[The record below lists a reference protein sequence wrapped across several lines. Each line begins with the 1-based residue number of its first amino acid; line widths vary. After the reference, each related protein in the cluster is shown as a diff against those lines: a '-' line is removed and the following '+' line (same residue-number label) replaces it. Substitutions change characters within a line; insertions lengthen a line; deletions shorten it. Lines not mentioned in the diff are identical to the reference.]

1 MSRPVALQLYSVR
14 EDASA
19 DFRATLEKVKEMGYD
34 GVEFAGLF
42 GNSAEEVKKMCESI
56 GLVPVSAHVPL
67 SDMLKD
73 PNEVFSQYKTVGCK
87 YIAIPYLPGED
98 RKDAL
103 SLYKFIGS
111 AKVLGTIAKTYGL
124 QLLYHNHE
132 FEFEKINGEFIIDK
146 LYKEIPMD
154 LLQPQFDTC
163 WINYA
168 GENPAE
174 FLKKYS
180 GRIEVVH
187 LKDFICQNKVDG
199 PVYELIGNN
208 KKTRE
213 ENGFKFKALGQGV
226 QDFKEIL
233 DACEKVDAEYLIVEQ
248 DQWYDDDPIECARM
262 SREYLK
268 NTFGI

>member
-1 MSRPVALQLYSVR
+1 MSIPVALQLYSVR

-56 GLVPVSAHVPL
+56 GLVPVSAHFPM

-132 FEFEKINGEFIIDK
+132 FEFATVNGEYKLDV
-146 LYKEIPMD
+146 LYKETSPDEMQTQ
-154 LLQPQFDTC
+154 LDTC
-163 WINYA
+163 WVNVGGEDPAEYIRKYA
-168 GENPAE
+168 GRSP
-174 FLKKYS
+174 
-180 GRIEVVH
+180 VVH
-187 LKDFICQNKVDG
+187 LKDYKGEKSDDM
-199 PVYELIGNN
+199 YELIGIERTAP
-208 KKTRE
+208 KRPSDFE
-213 ENGFKFKALGQGV
+213 FRPIGCGV
-226 QDFKEIL
+226 QNFTEIL
-233 DACEKVDAEYLIVEQ
+233 AAAEDADAKWLVVEQ
-248 DQWYDDDPIECARM
+248 DKPSMDLTPMECAQK
-262 SREYLK
+262 SRDYLK
-268 NTFGI
+268 SLGY